1 MKIVYLHQYF
11 NTPAMAGGT
20 RSYEMARRLVAAGH
34 EVNLITS
41 RREADI
47 STGFWEL
54 TEESG
59 IKVHWYPVPYSND
72 MSFVRRIIAFMR
84 FALAAARKAASFE
97 ADVVFATSTPLTIVL
112 PGFFA
117 SWRRRIPLVFE
128 VRDMWPAVPI
138 ALGYLNN
145 PVLRLG
151 AKWLE
156 RVAYKYSHHVV
167 ALAPGMRDDIVST
180 GVSPEKVS
188 VIPNGCDVD
197 IFGAVLPLEVSAIR
211 ADHAWLQMRKLV
223 LFAGT
228 LGRANGVDFLVR
240 VAAEMHAI
248 DSEVRF
254 VVIGDGAEHGQIVD
268 AARWAGI
275 LDTSLFMIP
284 AMPKTELAAWVAASD
299 FTIGLFTG
307 PRVLWKDAVQNK
319 FFDSLSAGKPVACNF
334 AGFQSLLALEEGVGI
349 IMPPDDPKKA
359 ARQLLDKLNDESWIA
374 AATIRARELA
384 CYDFSRDRLALQLES
399 LLHAALGARRT

>member
-41 RREADI
+41 CRDADV
-47 STGFWEL
+47 GNGCWVL

-59 IKVHWYPVPYSND
+59 IKVHWFSVPYSND
-72 MSFVRRIIAFMR
+72 MSFRRRIMAFMR
-84 FALAAARKAASFE
+84 FAVAAARKAASFE

-145 PVLRLG
+145 PVLRVG

-156 RVAYKYSHHVV
+156 RVAYKYSQHVV

-180 GVSPEKVS
+180 GVSPDKVS

-197 IFGAVLPLEVSAIR
+197 IFGAVLSLEASAIR
-211 ADHAWLQMRKLV
+211 AEHAWLQMRKLV

-228 LGRANGVDFLVR
+228 LGRANGVGFLVR

-248 DSEVRF
+248 DAEVRF

-268 AARWAGI
+268 AARRAGI

-334 AGFQSLLALEEGVGI
+334 AGFQSLLALEQGVGI
-349 IMPPDDPKKA
+349 IMPPNDPQKA
-359 ARQLLDKLNDESWIA
+359 ARQLVEKLNDDAWIT
-374 AATIRARELA
+374 AATRRARELA

-399 LLHAALGARRT
+399 LLLAAVGARRT

>member
-1 MKIVYLHQYF
+1 
-11 NTPAMAGGT
+11 MAGGT

-41 RREADI
+41 CRDADV
-47 STGFWEL
+47 SNGCWVL

-59 IKVHWYPVPYSND
+59 IKVHWFPVPYSND
-72 MSFVRRIIAFMR
+72 MSFRRRIMAFMR

-145 PVLRLG
+145 PVLRIG

-167 ALAPGMRDDIVST
+167 ALAPGMRDDIVSS
-180 GVSPEKVS
+180 GVSPDKVS

-197 IFGAVLPLEVSAIR
+197 IFGAMLSLEASAIR

-228 LGRANGVDFLVR
+228 LGRANGVEYLVR

-248 DSEVRF
+248 DAEVRF

-268 AARWAGI
+268 AARMAGI

-334 AGFQSLLALEEGVGI
+334 AGFQSLLALEQGVGI
-349 IMPPDDPKKA
+349 IMPPDDPHKA
-359 ARQLLDKLNDESWIA
+359 ARQLVDKLNDHAWIT
-374 AATIRARELA
+374 AATRRARELA

-399 LLHAALGARRT
+399 LLLDAVGACRT